1 MSGHDPTLARSA
13 QIARRFGARAAQ
25 YDEHALLQ
33 RQTAQTLADFIAH
46 NGGLP
51 RQGLVA
57 EIGCGTGFLSH
68 LLAQKSQRF
77 LATDIA
83 PEMLARCKRRIG
95 DLEHAAFAVMNGETP
110 DFQES
115 PAAVVSNLAAQWF
128 EDPVAGLARLALCTP
143 CLFFA
148 VPLAG
153 SFPEWREAF
162 RDIGRQPG
170 LLPMPKSGD
179 ILRALTTLPGHR
191 TRFATESHCLRYPDA
206 RAFADSF
213 RNIGADKPRDDY
225 HPAPIKPIFKRF
237 SQGMESTAF
246 VLYGMV
252 KQEGI

>member
-1 MSGHDPTLARSA
+1 MPCNDPAQTRSA
-13 QIARRFGARAAQ
+13 QIARRFGARAAR

-33 RQTAQTLADFIAH
+33 REAASTLAGFIAA

-51 RQGLVA
+51 GPGLVA
-57 EIGCGTGFLSH
+57 EVGCGTGLLSG
-68 LLAQKSQRF
+68 LLAPAAQRY

-83 PEMLARCKRRIG
+83 PEMLERCRERIG
-95 DLEHAAFAVMNGETP
+95 RLPHASFAVLDGERQ
-110 DFQES
+110 DFPEA

-128 EDPVAGLARLALCTP
+128 GDPVAGLARLALASP

-162 RDIGRQPG
+162 RELGREPG
-170 LLPMPKSGD
+170 LLPLPRSGD
-179 ILRALTTLPGHR
+179 ILRALTTLPGRR
-191 TRFATESHCLRYPDA
+191 TRFATESHCLVYDDA

-213 RNIGADKPRDDY
+213 RNIGADQPREGY
-225 HPAPIKPIFKRF
+225 LPGPIRPILERF
-237 SQGMESTAF
+237 ANGMEATAF

-252 KQEGI
+252 RKEGT